1 MLKEVDYK
9 ELVEND
15 YNPRKRFNDAEMV
28 ELTESIKK
36 VGLLEPLVVRQH
48 NGKYEIVCG
57 IRRYKA
63 LGYLNN
69 GKKVPVNIIDVD
81 DHQAIILSFTEN
93 FERSDFSPIEEAR
106 FFAKALNIP
115 STAID
120 VHGTKNQAVQALS
133 KEIPSSPATIERRL
147 MLLALPE
154 QVQTMIEQNNILLSV
169 AEIISRLRSIDDKN
183 TQQKTMLRLAQEYQ
197 GKEPNIGKLK
207 QEVES
212 IKETYDLQKNKKNK
226 ELQEYQ
232 KAVEQKKRMLI
243 TNLENAIEW
252 YNKKFDKE
260 LKPDIENV
268 SEIISILQDKGHNL
282 TTDNIF
288 ENLTKKQSKLES
300 ARDRL
305 FSNLTIVKKEHLDT
319 CPFCGAYARA
329 SVINKNILRLEDEL
343 EQISKEKRNLS
354 ELAHD
359 IESLREDL
367 RKTNIDY
374 ETAVDTL
381 NSLSGGTEA
390 DD

>member
-1 MLKEVDYK
+1 MLKEIEYK

-15 YNPRKRFNDAEMV
+15 YNPRKRFDDAEMV

-36 VGLLEPLVVRQH
+36 VGLLEPLVVRKV
-48 NGKYEIVCG
+48 NGKYEVVCG

-63 LGYLNN
+63 LGHINN
-69 GKKVPVNIIDVD
+69 GEKVPCNVVDVD

-93 FERSDFSPIEEAR
+93 FERSDFSAIEEAR
-106 FFAKALNIP
+106 FFAKALGIDPPSIEGIP
-115 STAID
+115 DHKGKAIQD
-120 VHGTKNQAVQALS
+120 LS

-147 MLLALPE
+147 MLLALPDE
-154 QVQTMIEQNNILLSV
+154 IQTMIEQNNILLGV
-169 AEIISRLRSIDDKN
+169 AEIISRLRSIADKN
-183 TQQKTMLRLAQEYQ
+183 IQQKKMLRLAQEYQ

-212 IKETYDLQKNKKNK
+212 IKENYDIQRNKKQK
-226 ELQEYQ
+226 ELGEYQ
-232 KAVEQKKRMLI
+232 KAVEQKKRILI
-243 TNLENAIEW
+243 TNLEGAVEW
-252 YNKKFDKE
+252 YNKKFEKE

-268 SEIISILQDKGHNL
+268 SEVISILQDKGLNL
-282 TTDNIF
+282 TTDNTF
-288 ENLTKKQSKLES
+288 EKLTKKQSKYES

-305 FSNLTIVKKEHLDT
+305 LSNLTIVKKEHLDT

-367 RKTNIDY
+367 RKANIDY

-381 NSLSGGTEA
+381 KSLGGDGTN
-390 DD
+390 D